1 MENISFYHL
10 NVYLMYQIRW
20 EVLVNNKLISVD
32 EVSFTHVGELLKGL
46 DDICNPE
53 KFVLL
58 GFIIIHVGV

>member
-1 MENISFYHL
+1 
-10 NVYLMYQIRW
+10 MYQIRW